1 MRHLPNIICL
11 IRIVLIVP
19 IVQAI
24 WAEQYW
30 LALVLVAAAA
40 VSDGLDGFLAKR
52 FNWTSELGKFLDPL
66 ADKLLLVSIFIVA
79 TWMGLLPW
87 WLAAVA
93 IARDVML
100 GLGALLYRLIFGELR
115 GKPTAL
121 SKINTGFQLA
131 VVLGAILHAASGLPP
146 REVVEVLTVATLV
159 TTVISGADYMLLF
172 ARRAMAA

>member
-1 MRHLPNIICL
+1 
-11 IRIVLIVP
+11 
-19 IVQAI
+19 
-24 WAEQYW
+24 
-30 LALVLVAAAA
+30 
-40 VSDGLDGFLAKR
+40 
-52 FNWTSELGKFLDPL
+52 
-66 ADKLLLVSIFIVA
+66 
-79 TWMGLLPW
+79 
-87 WLAAVA
+87 
-93 IARDVML
+93 
-100 GLGALLYRLIFGELR
+100 LR